1 MAKTILKD
9 CSVVVNSVDVS
20 AYVDSVEI
28 TSSIDDVDVTAMGA
42 TAREHLPGLRD
53 DEIVC
58 NFLQSFPEL
67 DGTLWPLMEGA
78 TEFTVVI
85 KPTTSA
91 VSSSNPSFT
100 ASCFLLEYSPLAGSV
115 GERSET
121 SVTFTCNGA
130 ITRAIT

>member
-1 MAKTILKD
+1 MAKTIITD
-9 CSVVVNSVDVS
+9 ADVTVNSVAVS
-20 AYVDSVEI
+20 QYVDSVEI
-28 TSSIDDVDVTAMGA
+28 NSSVDDVDVTGMGA

-53 DEIVC
+53 DEIVV

-67 DGTLWPLMEGA
+67 DGTLWPLLENA
-78 TEFTVVI
+78 TEFPVVI
-85 KPTTSA
+85 KPTSGS

-100 ASCFLLEYSPLAGSV
+100 ASCFLLEYSPLSGSV

-130 ITRAIT
+130 VTRAIT